1 MFQFKN
7 CEKADTVSEA
17 IALLQRIP
25 DSRIIAGGTD
35 ILIKLHE
42 GKKGYENLVD
52 IHGIQELKQISINK
66 NGDIV
71 IGSGVSFFK
80 ITESEIIKKHI
91 NVLSVAVS
99 TVGGPQVRNMAT
111 IGGNVC
117 NGVTSADSASTL
129 FALNAVM
136 NIEGADG
143 KRDIPI
149 ADFYLGPGKVD
160 LKSHEIL
167 VSITITPDNY
177 VGYGGHFYKYA
188 MRNAMDIATI
198 GCSSVCK
205 VEDGRLI
212 DLRLAFGVAG
222 PVPLRCSSTE
232 EMAAGKEIN
241 SQLLDKIADNV
252 RNDVNPRTSWRASK
266 EFRLQI
272 ITELARRVTVQ
283 AITEAGGPS
292 IE

>member
-25 DSRIIAGGTD
+25 DARIIAGGTD
-35 ILIKLHE
+35 VLIKLHE

-52 IHGIQELKQISINK
+52 IHGIEELKQISINK

-71 IGSGVSFFK
+71 IGSGVSFIK
-80 ITESEIIKKHI
+80 ITESQIIKEHI
-91 NVLSVAVS
+91 NVLSIAVS
-99 TVGGPQVRNMAT
+99 SIGGPQVRNMAT

-129 FALNAVM
+129 FALNAVL

-167 VSITITPDNY
+167 VSITITSDNY
-177 VGYGGHFYKYA
+177 VGYGGYFYKYA

-205 VEDGRLI
+205 VENGRLI

-222 PVPLRCSSTE
+222 PVPLRCTSTE
-232 EMAAGKEIN
+232 EMATGKEIN

-283 AITEAGGPS
+283 AIEEAGGPS

>member
-1 MFQFKN
+1 MFQFKS
-7 CEKADTVSEA
+7 CEKADTVREA
-17 IALLQRIP
+17 IALLQKTP
-25 DSRIIAGGTD
+25 EARIISGGTD
-35 ILIKLHE
+35 VLIKLHE
-42 GKKGYENLVD
+42 GKKGYEHLVD
-52 IHGIQELKQISINK
+52 IHDIEELKQISINK
-66 NGDIV
+66 NGNIV
-71 IGSGVSFFK
+71 IGSGASFVR
-80 ITESEIIKKHI
+80 ISESPIIKKHI

-99 TVGGPQVRNMAT
+99 TIGGPQVRNMAT
-111 IGGNVC
+111 IGGNIC

-129 FALNAVM
+129 FALNAVL

-149 ADFYLGPGKVD
+149 GDFYLGPGKVD

-167 VSITITPDNY
+167 ISISITPDNY
-177 VGYGGHFYKYA
+177 KGYNGHFYKYA

-205 VEDGRLI
+205 VENGCLI

-222 PVPLRCSSTE
+222 PVPLRCTSTE
-232 EMAAGKEIN
+232 KMAAGEKIDSE
-241 SQLLDKIADNV
+241 LLNKIADNV

-272 ITELARRVTVQ
+272 IRELARRVTAK
-283 AITEAGGPS
+283 AIEEAGGAS

>member
-1 MFQFKN
+1 MFQFKS
-7 CEKADTVSEA
+7 CEKADTVKEA
-17 IALLQRIP
+17 IALLQKIP
-25 DSRIIAGGTD
+25 GARIISGGTD
-35 ILIKLHE
+35 VLIKLHE
-42 GKKGYENLVD
+42 GKQGYEHLVD
-52 IHGIQELKQISINK
+52 IHDIEELKQISINK
-66 NGDIV
+66 NGNIV
-71 IGSGVSFFK
+71 IGSGVSFIK
-80 ITESEIIKKHI
+80 ITESPIIKKHI

-99 TVGGPQVRNMAT
+99 TIGGPQVRNMAT
-111 IGGNVC
+111 IGGNIC

-129 FALNAVM
+129 FALNAVL

-143 KRDIPI
+143 KREIPI

-167 VSITITPDNY
+167 ISISITPDNY
-177 VGYGGHFYKYA
+177 TGYNGHFYKYA

-205 VEDGRLI
+205 VENDRLI

-222 PVPLRCSSTE
+222 PVPLRCTGTE
-232 EMAAGKEIN
+232 KMAAGKKID
-241 SQLLDKIADNV
+241 SQLLNKIADNV

-272 ITELARRVTVQ
+272 IRELARRVTAK
-283 AITEAGGPS
+283 AIEEAGGPS

>member
-7 CEKADTVSEA
+7 CEKADTISEA

-25 DSRIIAGGTD
+25 NARIIAGGTD
-35 ILIKLHE
+35 VLIKLHE

-52 IHGIQELKQISINK
+52 IHGIEELKQISINK

-71 IGSGVSFFK
+71 IGSGVSFVK
-80 ITESEIIKKHI
+80 ITESEIIKQHI

-167 VSITITPDNY
+167 VSITITSDNY

-222 PVPLRCSSTE
+222 PVPLRCTSTE
-232 EMAAGKEIN
+232 KMAAGKEIN

-283 AITEAGGPS
+283 AIAEAGGPS

>member
-25 DSRIIAGGTD
+25 DARIIAGGTD
-35 ILIKLHE
+35 VLIKLHE

-52 IHGIQELKQISINK
+52 IHGIEELKQISINK

-71 IGSGVSFFK
+71 IGSGVSFIK
-80 ITESEIIKKHI
+80 ITESLIIKEHI
-91 NVLSVAVS
+91 NVLSIAVS
-99 TVGGPQVRNMAT
+99 SIGGPQVRNMAT

-205 VEDGRLI
+205 VEGGRLI

-222 PVPLRCSSTE
+222 PVPLRCTSTE
-232 EMAAGKEIN
+232 ELATGEEIN

-252 RNDVNPRTSWRASK
+252 QNDVNPRTSWRASK

-283 AITEAGGPS
+283 AIEEAGGPS

>member
-1 MFQFKN
+1 MFQFKS
-7 CEKADTVSEA
+7 CDKAGTVREA
-17 IALLQRIP
+17 IALLQKIP
-25 DSRIIAGGTD
+25 DARIISGGTD
-35 ILIKLHE
+35 VLIKLHE
-42 GKKGYENLVD
+42 GKKGYEHLVD
-52 IHGIQELKQISINK
+52 IHDIDELKHISINK
-66 NGDIV
+66 NGNIV
-71 IGSGVSFFK
+71 IGSGASFVK
-80 ITESEIIKKHI
+80 ITESPIIKKHI

-111 IGGNVC
+111 IGGNIC

-129 FALNAVM
+129 FALNAVLS
-136 NIEGADG
+136 IEGADG
-143 KRDIPI
+143 IRDIPI
-149 ADFYLGPGKVD
+149 GDFYLGPGKVD

-167 VSITITPDNY
+167 ISISITPDNY
-177 VGYGGHFYKYA
+177 IGYNGHFYKYA

-205 VEDGRLI
+205 VENGCLI

-222 PVPLRCSSTE
+222 PVPLRCTSTE
-232 EMAAGKEIN
+232 KMAAGEKID
-241 SQLLDKIADNV
+241 SQLLNKIADNV

-272 ITELARRVTVQ
+272 IRELARRVTAK
-283 AITEAGGPS
+283 AIEEAGGPS